1 MIGSRKF
8 YIDSALED
16 SLEFNVKWKD
26 ATSYSTITSVHTM
39 DHLSSRLANLKFK
52 INRLERQ

>member
-8 YIDSALED
+8 YINSGLED
-16 SLEFNVKWKD
+16 SLEFYVKWKD
-26 ATSYSTITSVHTM
+26 ATSYSTVTSAHTM
-39 DHLSSRLANLKFK
+39 DHLSSRLANLRFK